1 MEYTGR
7 KGKEFKMKKPMKTL
21 KDRCKCT
28 KTNTK
33 IQCFKISDE
42 DRQKIFK
49 KFWKLKW
56 PEKRIYVSSRV
67 LSLPTARAR
76 NRKENESSQR
86 SVSYQYFL
94 NKKNE
99 QVRVCK
105 TLFCST
111 LGVSV
116 RTISA
121 WIESDVKSP
130 NNSDGSLTE
139 NQNNNLPRK
148 KKLEI

>member
-1 MEYTGR
+1 M
-7 KGKEFKMKKPMKTL
+7 
-21 KDRCKCT
+21 
-28 KTNTK
+28 
-33 IQCFKISDE
+33 
-42 DRQKIFK
+42 
-49 KFWKLKW
+49 
-56 PEKRIYVSSRV
+56 

-94 NKKNE
+94 NKRNE

-139 NQNNNLPRK
+139 NQNKNLRRK
-148 KKLEI
+148 KNLRFDKEKESLKAKHFIIHYLNWNLIIAEKQHPNCTLNHILGQKLNSTNFTKTIGALKIK